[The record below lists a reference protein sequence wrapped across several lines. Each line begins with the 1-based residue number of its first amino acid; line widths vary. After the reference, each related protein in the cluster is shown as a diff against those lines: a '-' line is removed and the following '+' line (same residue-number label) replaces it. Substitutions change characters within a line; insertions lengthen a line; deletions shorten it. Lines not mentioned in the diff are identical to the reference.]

1 MTALPAAIAFAIA
14 LNLLLAA
21 RFLYPEMLA
30 PGAVRFAC
38 WAGIGIWGY
47 LAMREANR
55 LPGLIRPRALASGP
69 DRFPEAHAAYLH
81 GQWAQAEAALADC
94 LAIESRD
101 PPALLLLAGVYRHTQ
116 RWDAAQRLLS
126 EIRLTEA
133 ADRWWLEVD
142 AEEKRLLR
150 DRERLAPTAPTASL
164 TPPPIPE
171 ADEDAGGVSAPA
183 TPSEPD
189 SDRARFDPH
198 EAIGRDAP
206 MAA

>member
-14 LNLLLAA
+14 LNLILVA
-21 RFLYPEMLA
+21 RFLYPEILA
-30 PGAVRFAC
+30 PGAVRFTC
-38 WAGIGIWGY
+38 WAGIGLWGY

-55 LPGLIRPRALASGP
+55 LPGLIRPRASANGP
-69 DRFPEAHAAYLH
+69 DRFPEAHAAYLR
-81 GQWAQAEAALADC
+81 GQWTQAEAALADC

-116 RWDAAQRLLS
+116 RWDAAQRLLA

-150 DRERLAPTAPTASL
+150 DRERLGPTAPTASP
-164 TPPPIPE
+164 TPPPIPQAE
-171 ADEDAGGVSAPA
+171 EDAGKVSVPA
-183 TPSEPD
+183 IPCEPD
-189 SDRARFDPH
+189 PDRARCDPH
-198 EAIGRDAP
+198 EANGRDAP